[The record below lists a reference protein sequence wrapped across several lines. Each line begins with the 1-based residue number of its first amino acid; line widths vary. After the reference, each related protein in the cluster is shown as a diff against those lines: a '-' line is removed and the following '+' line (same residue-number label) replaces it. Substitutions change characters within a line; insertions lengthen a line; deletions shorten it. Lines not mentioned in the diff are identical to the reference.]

1 MMKYLNKTKLVAVFG
16 SVALAATLSAPA
28 NAAIVL
34 GGEDGWE
41 VSYGGFVNLFYTQS
55 DWDYKG
61 GQAGG
66 VTNED
71 SAHLNEGLLPAFHT
85 LTVKTPEINGLKGT
99 GQITFAPDSSGTKGL
114 NLSKAGSGIDMREV
128 FFNVEG
134 DFGTISAGRTLALY
148 QRQAILKD
156 YTLFGVGASAGA
168 DTGGTSLGHIGFGY
182 VYPDFRTRFTYKTPD
197 INGFVLEVGIY
208 DPDETAPGG
217 LFGSG
222 NTQETDT
229 PQFQAEATYNT
240 AFEGGN
246 FNMWASFIW
255 QEMEVL
261 DATTGSTIDDVELF
275 GYNVGVDI
283 NAGGFNLMG
292 SYYNG
297 EAIGSI
303 FLQDLGAFGCTATTC
318 AEADNEGY
326 IIQGAYTFNGT
337 TKVGVSYG
345 ESTQDANAAFGISK
359 YQNDLW
365 SVGVYHDVNSW
376 LKVVAEYNQQNS
388 DFPGLAHE
396 ADSFSIGGF
405 ILW

>member
-1 MMKYLNKTKLVAVFG
+1 MKYLNKTKLVAAFG

-28 NAAIVL
+28 NAAISL
-34 GGEDGWE
+34 GGADGWE
-41 VSYGGFVNLFYTQS
+41 VTYGGFVNLFYTQS
-55 DWDYKG
+55 DWELDNG
-61 GQAGG
+61 D
-66 VTNED
+66 TED

-114 NLSKAGSGIDMREV
+114 DLSKGGSGIDMREV

-168 DTGGTSLGHIGFGY
+168 DTGGTSLGRIGFGY

-197 INGFVLEVGIY
+197 INGFVLEVGIF
-208 DPDETAPGG
+208 DPNETAPSG
-217 LFGSG
+217 LFASRAL
-222 NTQETDT
+222 TDPIRQETDT

-240 AFEGGN
+240 AFEGGT
-246 FNMWASFIW
+246 FNAWASFIW
-255 QEMEVL
+255 QEMEIQGV
-261 DATTGSTIDDVELF
+261 DDVELF
-275 GYNVGVDI
+275 GYNVGIDV
-283 NAGGFNLMG
+283 NMGGFNLMG
-292 SYYNG
+292 SYYDG
-297 EAIGSI
+297 EALGSI
-303 FLQDLGAFGCTATTC
+303 FINDLGNFGCTATTC
-318 AEADNEGY
+318 AEADNDGY

-345 ESTQDANAAFGISK
+345 ESTQGGNAAFGISG
-359 YQNDLW
+359 YENELW

-376 LKVVAEYNQQNS
+376 LKVVAEYNQQDS
-388 DFPGLAHE
+388 SFPGLGHE